1 MNQTGKRKARIL
13 VVDDDPGLLRLLT
26 IRLRAESYDVEAVE
40 SAAQALAA
48 SSRFRPDL
56 VITDLRMD
64 QMDGIG
70 LLKELQNRWPGLK
83 VIILTAHGTI
93 PDAVQA
99 TQMGAF
105 GFLTKPVDKQEL
117 LDQVQKA
124 LRISGFGASDEDWR
138 AEIVTRSAAMEEKL
152 AQAHMVAGTDARVLI
167 TGESGTGKELLAR
180 AIHRGS
186 PRRNKPFV
194 AINCS
199 AMAEELLESELF
211 GHEKGSFTGATR
223 AHRGLFMAADGGTL
237 MLDEIGDMP
246 MRLQVKLLRVLQ
258 ENVIRPVGSTDA
270 IATNVR
276 VISATHRD
284 LQQLMASGQ
293 FREDLYYRLNVV
305 HIEMPSLNRR
315 REDIPLLVAHF
326 LAQIAKESGVRKIYA
341 PEAVELLATA
351 DWPGNIRQLQ
361 NVVRQN
367 VALSQTPIIPVE
379 LVQQSLGGTPGRLP
393 SFDEARDEF
402 TRSYLSQILQITGG
416 NVSQAARLARRNR
429 TDFYKLLAR
438 HQLTPEGVQ
447 AALGGAAA
455 RVPRSAARYRAA
467 LSAASGTFLP
477 NWVASMLSCPA
488 GRRVSAGSRRL
499 RGARQVAARHGER
512 LAHRLRLGAL
522 ARHAQVQ
529 VLRIVPGVIQ
539 PQVRRGHHHPLGHD
553 DRALDAVLQLPHVA
567 RPAVGLDGTDRIRG
581 EPARGL
587 AEALGDLLQQELR
600 EQQTVALAVL
610 ERRDAHR
617 HFTDAIEEVIAEGA
631 A

>member
-1 MNQTGKRKARIL
+1 VIQTGKRKARIL

-40 SAAQALAA
+40 SGVLALAA
-48 SSRFRPDL
+48 ASRFRPDL

-64 QMDGIG
+64 HMDGIG

-124 LRISGFGASDEDWR
+124 LRISGFGSSDEDWR
-138 AEIVTRSAAMEEKL
+138 AEIITRSSLMEEKL
-152 AQAHMVAGTDARVLI
+152 SQAHMVAGTDARVLI

-180 AIHRGS
+180 AIHSAS
-186 PRRNKPFV
+186 PRKAKPFV

-199 AMAEELLESELF
+199 AMAENLLESELF

-223 AHRGLFMAADGGTL
+223 QHNGLFQAADGGTL

-258 ENVIRPVGSTDA
+258 ENVIRPVGTTDS
-270 IATNVR
+270 IPVNVR

-305 HIEMPSLNRR
+305 HIEMPGLSRR

-379 LVQQSLGGTPGRLP
+379 LVQQSLGGGPGRLP

-402 TRSYLSQILQITGG
+402 TRSYLSQILQITVG
-416 NVSQAARLARRNR
+416 NVSQAARLAKRNR

-438 HQLTPEGVQ
+438 HQLTPEEFKQ
-447 AALGGAAA
+447 
-455 RVPRSAARYRAA
+455 R
-467 LSAASGTFLP
+467 
-477 NWVASMLSCPA
+477 
-488 GRRVSAGSRRL
+488 
-499 RGARQVAARHGER
+499 
-512 LAHRLRLGAL
+512 
-522 ARHAQVQ
+522 
-529 VLRIVPGVIQ
+529 
-539 PQVRRGHHHPLGHD
+539 
-553 DRALDAVLQLPHVA
+553 
-567 RPAVGLDGTDRIRG
+567 
-581 EPARGL
+581 
-587 AEALGDLLQQELR
+587 
-600 EQQTVALAVL
+600 
-610 ERRDAHR
+610 
-617 HFTDAIEEVIAEGA
+617 
-631 A
+631 

>member
-1 MNQTGKRKARIL
+1 LNQTGKRKARIL

-48 SSRFRPDL
+48 ASRFRPDL

-124 LRISGFGASDEDWR
+124 LRISGFSASDEDWR
-138 AEIVTRSAAMEEKL
+138 AEIITRSAVMEEKL

-180 AIHRGS
+180 AIHRAS
-186 PRRNKPFV
+186 PRRNKAFV

-199 AMAEELLESELF
+199 AMAENQLESELF
-211 GHEKGSFTGATR
+211 GPEKAPAAGASRTPQ
-223 AHRGLFMAADGGTL
+223 GLFMAADGGTL
-237 MLDEIGDMP
+237 LLDEIGDMP

-258 ENVIRPVGSTDA
+258 ENAIRPVAGDA
-270 IATNVR
+270 IPVNVR

-305 HIEMPSLNRR
+305 HIEIPPLARH

-326 LAQIAKESGVRKIYA
+326 LAQIARESGVRKIYA

-379 LVQQSLGGTPGRLP
+379 LVQQSLGGSPGRLP

-438 HQLTPEGVQ
+438 HQLTPEEFKQ
-447 AALGGAAA
+447 
-455 RVPRSAARYRAA
+455 R
-467 LSAASGTFLP
+467 
-477 NWVASMLSCPA
+477 
-488 GRRVSAGSRRL
+488 
-499 RGARQVAARHGER
+499 
-512 LAHRLRLGAL
+512 
-522 ARHAQVQ
+522 
-529 VLRIVPGVIQ
+529 
-539 PQVRRGHHHPLGHD
+539 
-553 DRALDAVLQLPHVA
+553 
-567 RPAVGLDGTDRIRG
+567 
-581 EPARGL
+581 
-587 AEALGDLLQQELR
+587 
-600 EQQTVALAVL
+600 
-610 ERRDAHR
+610 
-617 HFTDAIEEVIAEGA
+617 
-631 A
+631 